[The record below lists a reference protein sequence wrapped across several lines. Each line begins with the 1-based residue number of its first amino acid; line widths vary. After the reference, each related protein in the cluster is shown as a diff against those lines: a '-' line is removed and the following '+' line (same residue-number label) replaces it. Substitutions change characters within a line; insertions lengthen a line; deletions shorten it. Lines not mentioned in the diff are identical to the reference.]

1 MKVCNRCGKEKKK
14 DEFSTQPQNK
24 DGLRGECRVCKNKYN
39 RSYMTKEKRKH
50 ASLMH
55 SFGISL
61 LTYNKLKEKQNYCCK
76 ICGIHESKLR
86 CDLVVDHCHNSG
98 KIRGLLCESCNLGL
112 GKFYDNQ
119 ELLSKALNYIK
130 GDLL

>member
-24 DGLRGECRVCKNKYN
+24 DGLRGECRV
-39 RSYMTKEKRKH
+39 
-50 ASLMH
+50 
-55 SFGISL
+55 
-61 LTYNKLKEKQNYCCK
+61 
-76 ICGIHESKLR
+76 
-86 CDLVVDHCHNSG
+86 
-98 KIRGLLCESCNLGL
+98 